1 MTQSNS
7 WLFLGASLAG
17 LAVAFGAFA
26 AHGLDHYFVEKY
38 AGETRERAG
47 VTVPAA
53 QKYLDDFKSGAR
65 YQMYHALGLLAVGLL
80 SVERTRRS
88 LQVAGWSFLLGILFF
103 SGSLYALT
111 ITGQRGW
118 GMVAPIGGI
127 LMMVGWAALAVAVC
141 PCRKNSSESTSH
153 S

>member
-1 MTQSNS
+1 MPAGSHKGKKTVTQSGW

-47 VTVPAA
+47 VAVPAA
-53 QKYLDDFKSGAR
+53 QKYLDDFKTGAR

-80 SVERTRRS
+80 SQRDGGRS
-88 LQVAGWSFLLGILFF
+88 LNVAGWSFLLALFWAF
-103 SGSLYALT
+103 HGSA
-111 ITGQRGW
+111 
-118 GMVAPIGGI
+118 
-127 LMMVGWAALAVAVC
+127 
-141 PCRKNSSESTSH
+141 STAQGL
-153 S
+153 